1 MNNRKILVLVICLIT
16 VVVGGG
22 LLAQAN
28 TKNEDQTQV
37 SSQPQQ
43 STEPANT
50 EAPLTKAEVAKH
62 SSASDCWTIIDG
74 VVYDITPYVSRH
86 PGGDEILRACG
97 GDGSTLF
104 NQRQTAS
111 GEAVGSGT
119 SHSSTAQ
126 SQLAQFS
133 LGELAQ

>member
-16 VVVGGG
+16 VVVGGV
-22 LLAQAN
+22 LLARAN
-28 TKNEDQTQV
+28 TKNEDRAQT
-37 SSQPQQ
+37 SSQSQQ
-43 STEPANT
+43 TTESTNT

-74 VVYDITPYVSRH
+74 VVYDITSYVSRH

-104 NQRQTAS
+104 NKRQTAS
-111 GEAVGSGT
+111 GEVVGSGT

-126 SQLAQFS
+126 SQLEQFS
-133 LGELAQ
+133 LGELVE